1 MKVALLAFK
10 GETMC
15 FAHVLLNALDLDD
28 RGHEV
33 AVIVEGAATGQVA
46 ELGDAAKPFWRPYS
60 EVKSRRLIAAVC
72 KACSAQTGAL
82 EAAQAQ
88 GLPLRSEMAGHPS
101 LAAFL
106 EAGYQVLTF

>member
-1 MKVALLAFK
+1 MKAALLAFR
-10 GETMC
+10 GETTC

-33 AVIVEGAATGQVA
+33 AVIVEGAATKQIA
-46 ELGDAAKPFWRPYS
+46 ELSDAAKPFWRQYS
-60 EVKSRRLIAAVC
+60 EVKSRGLIAAVC
-72 KACSAQTGAL
+72 KACSGQTGAL

-106 EAGYQVLTF
+106 EDGYNIVTF